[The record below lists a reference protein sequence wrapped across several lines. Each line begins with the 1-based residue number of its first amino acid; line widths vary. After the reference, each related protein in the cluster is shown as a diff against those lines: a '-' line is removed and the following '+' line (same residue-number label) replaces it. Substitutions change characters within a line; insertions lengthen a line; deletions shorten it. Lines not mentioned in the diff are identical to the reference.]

1 MYVGIPSRIQLFSNP
16 LRYPELQLPGPN
28 DFIPADLETLQP
40 KPATPVDAVSP
51 LPNCIMGV
59 VRI

>member
-1 MYVGIPSRIQLFSNP
+1 MYVAIPSRIQLFSNP

-28 DFIPADLETLQP
+28 AFIPANLETLRP

-51 LPNCIMGV
+51 LPSCIVLV